1 MGWGGGFWV
10 GWGVMGGVRIVEW
23 DGEMVGLEKW
33 VVVGSLWQVVSG
45 GVVERWVGIVVEW

>member
-1 MGWGGGFWV
+1 MGWGGGLWV
-10 GWGVMGGVRIVEW
+10 GWGAMGGVRIVKW